1 MRHGRVKG
9 AVFVSNRGS
18 LWSFCICSESQCLL
32 CSLKVEWHVW
42 QLTLFSFYIAHMLHV
57 TCSTESM
64 IRTALAKCL
73 LKLISFRPL
82 QIFQITWW
90 QCFGLRSAFSRL
102 RISKFVV
109 TLYTRHAGAAKLS
122 HKNTTRTKLNWTI
135 ISCYMNPFKSLHS
148 RTRRGKFTDLLKIS
162 R

>member
-1 MRHGRVKG
+1 MRHGRVEE
-9 AVFVSNRGS
+9 AVFVSNRWS

-32 CSLKVEWHVW
+32 WH
-42 QLTLFSFYIAHMLHV
+42 LALFSSCIAHMLHV

-73 LKLISFRPL
+73 LKLISFWPV

-148 RTRRGKFTDLLKIS
+148 RTRRGKFTDLLKIP

>member
-1 MRHGRVKG
+1 MRHGRVEE
-9 AVFVSNRGS
+9 AID
-18 LWSFCICSESQCLL
+18 ICFQSRE
-32 CSLKVEWHVW
+32 SLK
-42 QLTLFSFYIAHMLHV
+42 LLYLLRKSMLALLFKSGMTCLATFYIAHMPHV

>member
-1 MRHGRVKG
+1 MRHGRVEE
-9 AVFVSNRGS
+9 AVFVSNRWS
-18 LWSFCICSESQCLL
+18 LWSFYICSESQCLL
-32 CSLKVEWHVW
+32 CSLKVKWHVW
-42 QLTLFSFYIAHMLHV
+42 QLTIFSFYIAHMLHV

>member
-1 MRHGRVKG
+1 MRHGRVEE
-9 AVFVSNRGS
+9 AVFVSNRWS

-32 CSLKVEWHVW
+32 WH
-42 QLTLFSFYIAHMLHV
+42 LTLFSSYIAHMLHV

-148 RTRRGKFTDLLKIS
+148 RTRRGKFTDLLKIP